1 MDLARPGSRPIKD
14 FYLQN
19 SFARDR
25 LCKISAR
32 SKTKAKL
39 QDLNALKLKRKE
51 KRVLVHSKE
60 KSYTMKKYSAVK
72 FTGMYNLE

>member
-19 SFARDR
+19 SFAWGR

-32 SKTKAKL
+32 SKTTAKL
-39 QDLNALKLKRKE
+39 QDLNAIKL
-51 KRVLVHSKE
+51 L
-60 KSYTMKKYSAVK
+60 
-72 FTGMYNLE
+72 N